1 MRKKF
6 FSILLTVAMIF
17 SVATPIGGVY
27 AATASLNI
35 ESAKWTDGDEIT
47 VTFDSEIKLA
57 ADAENLILANQSYN
71 GEYSTFAKSVSA
83 NGKQVVIKVKDFTQ
97 KVNQVEFTKG
107 SVTDADGNE
116 LSKDLKWQV
125 ESVTSPVT
133 DATLDTAA
141 LPSDGGKVT
150 ATINGKML
158 SHSGYTYRLYDL
170 TNYKDVSGE
179 ETYSTPNS
187 AVVTFDVPANNTDT
201 EVTYALQYVVNYW
214 KGTTIGD
221 NKVTVA
227 AKSGG
232 ETTSPAITSW
242 TANKTSFDNE
252 GGAVTVELTGTGLT
266 ALDKNA
272 FELEK
277 KGQHGYMTQEYDIV
291 HQYNAVDDN
300 SATVTFT
307 LPKNTTTSEEQYRL
321 TAKKG
326 ADSLSGNPM
335 EFTVAAKSSEPE
347 TQVTISKM
355 STENTSVDGKGG
367 RVTVDLTGT
376 GLKSLSEADFTV
388 TKGGA
393 DAGIKTTYTAKDDT
407 TATLVFELPAN
418 KTAKVVIYT
427 VKALKGA
434 SSGNE
439 TLDIYV
445 NKDKSVQTFTFDVD
459 KFSAFK
465 RYAEGDN
472 SKVSRVEVHLNQL
485 DSLTV
490 DDDWRELIYFSSDKS
505 SKDLTLT
512 DEDTIRVEGNSFTIT
527 FKEAKS
533 VPAFIVFERG
543 AVTDQNGAINDGKVG
558 SSAFYFKSG
567 AYVNSVSYSQL
578 NFDAKGGEVV
588 VRVKGD
594 SLTGSDP
601 ALSAKVYKNDGK
613 AADSLDTSVTVIDD
627 ENAEIRVQLP
637 ANTTNRV
644 QAYRIMPVVNGMNT
658 YSTYIDGYDVVTVLP
673 EGEKIDDGKAR
684 LASVEVNG
692 GNDEDDRSDV
702 YETTVNSTH
711 FTLKCDAI
719 IRGTNLSAKKTA
731 VKVVDENNIE
741 WPVLPVYECGATIR
755 WQRSSSFMEDKA
767 SKNEQRIEFLA
778 PRCLGTS
785 HTYKMYFA
793 VDGENFDDEAVA
805 TFVIKNDSYYQPEDG
820 FTLEELGTLKTA
832 SVKYVDTNG
841 KEIAES
847 KKIKGYGITELYTMG
862 LDAKEIP
869 GYKLVKC
876 NKDTNWFLAPTFN
889 EEKQSYEFKYG
900 QHFMRDLKG
909 DDVIYTY
916 EEIKPIIKLS
926 TSSYTYNGKVKTP
939 SVKVTL
945 NGESLLSKDYTV
957 SYASGRKNVGKYSVK
972 VTLKNDQKA
981 SNTAYFKIN
990 PKATALK
997 KVTKAKK
1004 AFTAKWSKQSK
1015 QVTGY
1020 QVQYS
1025 TSKKFSGAKTATV
1038 KSYKKTSKKVTKLKA
1053 KKKYY
1058 VRVRTYKTVKGEKF
1072 YSSWS
1077 KVKSVKTK

>member
-27 AATASLNI
+27 AATASLAI
-35 ESAKWTDGDEIT
+35 SDAKWTDGDEIT
-47 VTFDSEIKLA
+47 VTFDADVKLN
-57 ADAENLILANQSYN
+57 ADAENLILANQSWG
-71 GEYSTFAKSVSA
+71 GEYSTFAKSIST
-83 NGKQVVIKVKDFTQ
+83 NGNQVIIKVKDFTQ
-97 KVNQVEFTKG
+97 KVVQVKFTKG
-107 SVTDADGNE
+107 SITDADGNE
-116 LSKDLKWQV
+116 LSKDLEWQV
-125 ESVTSPVT
+125 SAGASSVT
-133 DATLDTAA
+133 DATLDATT
-141 LPSDGGKVT
+141 LSSDGGKVT

-158 SHSGYTYRLYDL
+158 ATSGYSYRLYNL
-170 TNYKDVSGE
+170 ANYKEVSGTA
-179 ETYSTPNS
+179 TYSTPNS
-187 AVVTFDVPANNTDT
+187 AVVTFDVPANESDT
-201 EVTYALQYVVNYW
+201 EVTYVLQYVVNFW
-214 KGTTIGD
+214 QGKTIGD

-227 AKSGG
+227 GKSGG
-232 ETTSPAITSW
+232 ETIAPAITSW
-242 TANKTSFDNE
+242 TADKTNFDNN
-252 GGAVTVELTGTGLT
+252 GGAVTVTLKGTGLT
-266 ALDKNA
+266 ALDKSA

-277 KGQHGYMTQEYDIV
+277 KGQYGYMTQEYDIV
-291 HQYNAVDDN
+291 HQYTAEDDN
-300 SATVTFT
+300 SAKITFT
-307 LPKNTTTSEEQYRL
+307 LPKNTTTSDEKYRL
-321 TAKKG
+321 TANKG
-326 ADSLSGNPM
+326 ADSLEGNPI
-335 EFTVAAKSSEPE
+335 EFTVAAKSDEPAAE
-347 TQVTISKM
+347 AVISKM
-355 STENTSVDGKGG
+355 TTDNDPMDGKGG
-367 RVTVDLTGT
+367 TVTVNLTGT
-376 GLKSLSEADFTV
+376 GLKSLTKADFTV
-388 TKGGA
+388 TKNDA
-393 DAGIKTTYTAKDDT
+393 DAGIETTYAAQDDT
-407 TATLVFELPAN
+407 SATLTFEVPAN
-418 KTAKVVIYT
+418 KTSKVITYT
-427 VKALKGA
+427 VTALKGA
-434 SSGNE
+434 SSDSK
-439 TLDIYV
+439 TLDIHV

-459 KFSAFK
+459 KVAAFK
-465 RYAEGDN
+465 RYAEGDD
-472 SKVSRVEVHLNQL
+472 SKVSSIEVQLKQL

-490 DDDWRELIYFSSDKS
+490 ADDWRDLIYFGYDSS
-505 SKDLTLT
+505 SKDLTLSS
-512 DEDTIRVEGNSFTIT
+512 DDTISVDGNSFTIK

-533 VPAFIVFERG
+533 VPAFVVFERG
-543 AVTDQNGAINDGKVG
+543 AVTDQNGSINDGKQG
-558 SSAFYFKSG
+558 ASAFYLKSG
-567 AYVNSVSYSQL
+567 ASVSSMSYSQL

-588 VRVKGD
+588 VSVKGNA
-594 SLTGSDP
+594 LTSSNP

-613 AADSLDTSVTVIDD
+613 AADTLDTSVKVIDD
-627 ENAEIRVQLP
+627 NNAEIRVQLP

-644 QAYRIMPVVNGMNT
+644 QAYRIMPVVNGINT
-658 YSTYIDGYDVVTVLP
+658 YSTYIEGYDVVTVLP
-673 EGEKIDDGKAR
+673 EGEKIDEGKAR
-684 LASVEVNG
+684 LASVEING
-692 GNDEDDRSDV
+692 GNDADDRSDV
-702 YETTVNSTH
+702 YETTLDSTH
-711 FTLKCDAI
+711 FTLKCDVI

-755 WQRSSSFMEDKA
+755 WQRSSSFMADKA

-805 TFVIKNDSYYQPEDG
+805 TFVINNDGYYQPEDG

-832 SVKYVDTNG
+832 SVKYVDKNG

-900 QHFMRDLKG
+900 QHFMRDLGG

-945 NGESLLSKDYTV
+945 NGENLSSKDYTV

-972 VTLKNDQKA
+972 VALKDDQKA
-981 SNTAYFKIN
+981 STTAYFKIN
-990 PKATALK
+990 PKSTTLK
-997 KVTKAKK
+997 KVTKGKK
-1004 AFTAKWSKQSK
+1004 SFTAKWSKQSK

-1025 TSKKFSGAKTATV
+1025 TSKKFSSAKTAMV
-1038 KSYKKTSKKVTKLKA
+1038 KSCKKTSKKVTKLKA

-1058 VRVRTYKTVKGEKF
+1058 VRVRTYKTVKGVKF
-1072 YSSWS
+1072 YSGWS